1 MKSAIRLAIAVML
14 PVVMMIVAAP
24 LAAQQSR
31 QEKEV
36 WSLEDTY
43 WQCVQANDLERYA
56 KLWSE
61 DFLGWPYTN
70 AEPAGKDEITAMD
83 YRAHQQRRSPQVLR
97 S

>member
-1 MKSAIRLAIAVML
+1 MKRARRLAIVVML
-14 PVVMMIVAAP
+14 LVAGPV
-24 LAAQQSR
+24 AAQQSP

-61 DFLGWPYTN
+61 DFSAGHTPTRNLRAKTKSRGGLLRT
-70 AEPAGKDEITAMD
+70 PAKAKSS
-83 YRAHQQRRSPQVLR
+83 SPSKLNP
-97 S
+97 